1 MNILSVLLE
10 HVILGKKVCHCR
22 GLSVCLFK
30 LHETKFN
37 LYFYVNLHKHS
48 CLFYLNQFPC
58 FFEII
63 TWTRNNKYK
72 FYGSIFPW
80 MTKAVGIF
88 SVSLDNDH
96 RQKIP
101 QPTKPTHIID
111 FFNIIWLEIT
121 LKQILY
127 MSSHNKNYI

>member
-1 MNILSVLLE
+1 MNILSVLVE

-22 GLSVCLFK
+22 GLSVCWNK
-30 LHETKFN
+30 IN

-80 MTKAVGIF
+80 MTKAVAIF
-88 SVSLDNDH
+88 SISLDNDH

-101 QPTKPTHIID
+101 QTTKPTHIID
-111 FFNIIWLEIT
+111 FFNIIWLEFT